1 MKKQNQRT
9 GEQDEPWTPQSNDGT
24 GSEEETLGPP
34 TNHSGPGKRDH
45 DWEQI
50 IETPQRM
57 EEDTT
62 DTRKSEEER
71 HERQRRKKTPTPAGI
86 RREDKISLTQTQ
98 QLREEIYRLQ
108 NRVKIL
114 ESRSDM
120 LTIYARTLKTRIA
133 EPVALEVEREVMDL
147 YYRAQVEPRVW
158 PRPETPRYNPCSPAP
173 DGRQDKSR
181 LSCHNNDE

>member
-1 MKKQNQRT
+1 
-9 GEQDEPWTPQSNDGT
+9 
-24 GSEEETLGPP
+24 
-34 TNHSGPGKRDH
+34 
-45 DWEQI
+45 
-50 IETPQRM
+50 M

-133 EPVALEVEREVMDL
+133 EPIALEVEREVMDL
-147 YYRAQVEPRVW
+147 YRRAQVEPTVW
-158 PRPETPRYNPCSPAP
+158 PRPETPRYNPCSPALE
-173 DGRQDKSR
+173 GRQDKSR
-181 LSCHNNDE
+181 PSCHDNDE